1 MTDEMRS
8 LEHTITLFLST
19 LIPINQLDT
28 IITAARH
35 STIMAH
41 TLAHSATIH
50 LHRSFALD
58 DPMSFEKSSQAARAC
73 VFLIR
78 QISDRDFAFLEPMI
92 GVRPLHFF
100 IS

>member
-1 MTDEMRS
+1 MRS
-8 LEHTITLFLST
+8 LEHTIALFLST

-28 IITAARH
+28 ILPAERH

-41 TLAHSATIH
+41 TLAHSATIY

-58 DPMSFEKSSQAARAC
+58 DPMSFKKSSQAARAC
-73 VFLIR
+73 VSLIK
-78 QISDRDFAFLEPMI
+78 QISERDFAFLEPMI
-92 GVRPLHFF
+92 GVRPLHFI